1 MTKRVDQVFG
11 IAVLPHQNTQFEVQV
26 PIEAV
31 PIQSLNSSIW
41 DRCRSVGVT
50 HLITLDPTDMDEN
63 DTSKLITALAD
74 VSRAEPEA
82 LVFGVPDG
90 TRPPKPTTWS
100 QRINR
105 WRTDRWF
112 RLLTACPVK
121 NVWSGY
127 RVYPINLLDKLVSEH
142 DGAAWMFDVMVR
154 GAWGG
159 VPLAEIP
166 LPISKPRPHTT
177 IRRLRWTLFLRWL
190 VILIA
195 RPQVLLQED

>member
-11 IAVLPHQNTQFEVQV
+11 IAILPHQNTQFEVQA
-26 PIEAV
+26 PIETV

-41 DRCRSVGVT
+41 DRCRSMGVT
-50 HLITLDPTDMDEN
+50 HLITLDPSDMDEN
-63 DTSKLITALAD
+63 DTSKLIAALAD
-74 VSRAEPEA
+74 VSRAEPDA

-121 NVWSGY
+121 NVWSSY
-127 RVYPINLLDKLVSEH
+127 RVYPINLLGKLVSDH
-142 DGAAWMFDVMVR
+142 DGAAWMLDVMVR

-159 VPLAEIP
+159 IPLAEIP
-166 LPISKPRPHTT
+166 LPISKPRPYTT